1 MLHSLDMVESDSFR
15 LAATI
20 GMMLSF
26 HAGGG

>member
-1 MLHSLDMVESDSFR
+1 MVESDSFR